1 MRICTVITALFLA
14 FSAFAGETE
23 LASGSGHIKSAFGS
37 SCDELLIEQ
46 IGKAERE
53 ILVAIYSF
61 TNQRLA
67 KTFAKAHK
75 RGVSVSV
82 KYDEDQADWI
92 GMKEALKI
100 LKGAGI
106 KCEAIRMSEEHAG
119 MHHKF
124 TVIDGKRVLTGSFN
138 YTSMADRN
146 NYENLVLISSEAIAT
161 AYKKEFD
168 GIKSR

>member
-1 MRICTVITALFLA
+1 MRLCTVIAVLFLTL
-14 FSAFAGETE
+14 SATAGEPGK
-23 LASGSGHIKSAFGS
+23 ASGNGHIKASFGS

-67 KTFAKAHK
+67 RTFAKAHK
-75 RGVSVSV
+75 SGVSVTV
-82 KYDEDQADWI
+82 KYDKGQADWI

-106 KCEAIRMSEEHAG
+106 KCEAIKMSEEHAG

-161 AYKKEFD
+161 AYKKEFE